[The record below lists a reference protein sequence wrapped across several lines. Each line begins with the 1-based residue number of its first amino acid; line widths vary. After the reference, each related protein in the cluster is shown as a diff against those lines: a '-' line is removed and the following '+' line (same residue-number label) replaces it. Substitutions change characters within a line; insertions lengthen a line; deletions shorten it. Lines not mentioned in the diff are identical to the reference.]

1 MNRSLY
7 LDRRTFLRRG
17 VAGATALAM
26 SRIAFADEGPRASEH
41 TLTEI
46 SGNPRERGRQYGEKF
61 QGAIGE
67 FVDRQIYDAFAGEPA
82 VKEAMLRYAGKCLK
96 PIKELSPIVLDEM
109 EGMAEG
115 SGRKLEE
122 LVLLSLHEELY
133 HRGAIPSVDHC
144 HVVAAGPPATIADAY
159 VGQTWDWMA
168 SVYGLSSMLLWK
180 RPEGPSLLAY
190 SYPGLWVG
198 AGLNSAGI
206 AHCWTSAFND
216 KDKNPGPRV
225 GVPSYAMI
233 AHLLYQETLEA
244 VAEEARRDKHAG
256 WFTFVFA
263 DGEGNLLNVEGSP
276 SGVAVEQSR
285 GIMVR
290 HQYGSRRMSGAG
302 QDDPIPLLGSSPF
315 LVEQLEARRGKL
327 EATDLQGALCHE
339 NVGKG
344 ALDIMLFN
352 TTRREAH
359 LARGPGPA
367 ARWRTFRFPQE

>member
-1 MNRSLY
+1 MNRRNQ
-7 LDRRTFLRRG
+7 LDRRSFLRRTAAG
-17 VAGATALAM
+17 VAVLAL
-26 SRIAFADEGPRASEH
+26 SRAAAANEGSSPRDHALTVIAGK
-41 TLTEI
+41 
-46 SGNPRERGRQYGEKF
+46 PRERGRQYGEKF
-61 QGAIGE
+61 QDAIRE
-67 FVDRQIYDAFAGEPA
+67 FLDRQIYAAFADDPSTKA
-82 VKEAMLRYAGKCLK
+82 AMLRYAGQCLK
-96 PIKELSPIVLDEM
+96 PIKDLSPVVLDEM

-115 SGRKLEE
+115 GGLKLEE

-133 HRGAIPSVDHC
+133 HRGVLPSLDHC
-144 HVVAAGPPATIADAY
+144 HVVAAGPPATTGDAY

-180 RPEGPSLLAY
+180 RSEGPSLLAY
-190 SYPGLWVG
+190 GYPGLWVG

-216 KDKNPGPRV
+216 KDKNGGPRV
-225 GVPSYAMI
+225 GVPSYALI
-233 AHLLYQETLEA
+233 AHLLYQESLAA

-290 HQYGSRRMSGAG
+290 HQFGGRRMSGAG
-302 QDDPIPLLGSSPF
+302 NDEPIPLLGSSPF
-315 LVEQLEARRGKL
+315 LVDRLEAGRGKL
-327 EATDLQGALCHE
+327 GAADLQGALCHE
-339 NVGKG
+339 NVGRG

-359 LARGPGPA
+359 VARGPGPA